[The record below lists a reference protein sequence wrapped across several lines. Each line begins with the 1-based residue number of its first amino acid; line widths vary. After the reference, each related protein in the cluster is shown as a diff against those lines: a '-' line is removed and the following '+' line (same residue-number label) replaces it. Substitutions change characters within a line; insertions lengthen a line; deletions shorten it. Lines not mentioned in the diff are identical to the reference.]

1 MHEPLRIYV
10 RTSRVRVTIK
20 SINLLVLVEVSVIE
34 CLYIG
39 LVEDI
44 SGFREVYV

>member
-1 MHEPLRIYV
+1 MYKPLRIYV

-20 SINLLVLVEVSVIE
+20 SINLLVLVEASIVKY
-34 CLYIG
+34 LYIG

-44 SGFREVYV
+44 SRFEEVYI